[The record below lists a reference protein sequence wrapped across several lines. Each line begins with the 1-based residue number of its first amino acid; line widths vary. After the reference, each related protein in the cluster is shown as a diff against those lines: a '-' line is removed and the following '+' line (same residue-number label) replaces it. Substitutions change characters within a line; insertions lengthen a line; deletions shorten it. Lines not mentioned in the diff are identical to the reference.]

1 MPQVSVLL
9 LKCSINT
16 VRVNQQEDV
25 INQRHTEVAPALPEL
40 ILWLGACQKR
50 QEKVE
55 EQPPPL
61 QEKSAFHPEN
71 SK

>member
-1 MPQVSVLL
+1 M
-9 LKCSINT
+9 
-16 VRVNQQEDV
+16 NQQEDV
-25 INQRHTEVAPALPEL
+25 INQRHTGVAPELSEL
-40 ILWLGACQKR
+40 IPWLGACQKC

-61 QEKSAFHPEN
+61 QEKNAFHSEN